1 MQQYAIFMK
10 LKGYRHK
17 KTAKKSIFSAVYDS
31 NTRRNCDETSPI

>member
-17 KTAKKSIFSAVYDS
+17 KNRKKIHFFRGFCLKHSLKL
-31 NTRRNCDETSPI
+31 